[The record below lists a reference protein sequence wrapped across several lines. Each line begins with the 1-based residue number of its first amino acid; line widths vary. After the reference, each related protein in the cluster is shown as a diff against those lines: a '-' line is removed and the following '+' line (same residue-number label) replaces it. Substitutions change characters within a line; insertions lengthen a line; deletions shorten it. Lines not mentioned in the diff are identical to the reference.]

1 MKRIISMS
9 LVMILLLVA
18 STIYAD
24 VIHFKSGRKMEGKI
38 IEETKDKITLKTDY
52 ATLTFD
58 RDGIASIERKKKK
71 PKKEQPILDRLI
83 SLNFTDAPMSAIF
96 GFLSHIIQRDVR
108 YDGDIE
114 KLGVITIRTQ
124 DISIKEALDKIARQK
139 GLKYEIKKNSI
150 IFTEKE
156 VIEEAIEEKGEAS
169 EHVHRGFQY
178 AIANKD
184 KEAIQEY
191 EKAIQIDPTYAP
203 AYHGIGTVHFFN
215 SDYEKAFP
223 YYQKALEYNPDYG
236 PSHKFLGL
244 IYVDRK
250 KYDEAI
256 EEYHKAIKARPY
268 DATPYG
274 HLGDAY
280 YFFKKD
286 SDKALHFYVEC
297 LERGLDKQGHTP
309 LHYRARIHT
318 NLGNIYREKGR
329 LEEATAEYNR
339 AIELYPKYAQKAR
352 KHLEKLSA
360 QKYFTSGI
368 KFEKEKL
375 FVKAEKEY
383 KKVLKVIPDYVEAHY
398 HLGIIYNLQEK
409 YEKAKTSLGKAVK
422 LDPKCP
428 TGKAAKKLLQSIR
441 DKEIRIESEKK
452 ARVLYV
458 LAENYRINNLS
469 EQALKEYE
477 KVIGKYPQTSWAE
490 KASQRIKEIKA
501 E

>member
-1 MKRIISMS
+1 MEKRKLII
-9 LVMILLLVA
+9 LGMILGV
-18 STIYAD
+18 TILSVVGY
-24 VIHFKSGRKMEGKI
+24 IFFKPSPQTLPSIQVPPPEREVTFP
-38 IEETKDKITLKTDY
+38 IEE
-52 ATLTFD
+52 
-58 RDGIASIERKKKK
+58 
-71 PKKEQPILDRLI
+71 
-83 SLNFTDAPMSAIF
+83 
-96 GFLSHIIQRDVR
+96 
-108 YDGDIE
+108 
-114 KLGVITIRTQ
+114 VI
-124 DISIKEALDKIARQK
+124 K
-139 GLKYEIKKNSI
+139 
-150 IFTEKE
+150 
-156 VIEEAIEEKGEAS
+156 EKGEAS
-169 EHVHRGFQY
+169 EHIHQGFQY

-184 KEAIQEY
+184 EEAIQEY
-191 EKAIQIDPTYAP
+191 EKAIQIDPAYAP

-215 SDYEKAFP
+215 SDYEKAFS

-256 EEYHKAIKARPY
+256 EEYHKAIKDRPY

-274 HLGDAY
+274 HLGDVY

-309 LHYRARIHT
+309 LHYRAGIHT

-339 AIELYPKYAQKAR
+339 VIELYPKYAQEAQ
-352 KHLEKLSA
+352 KHLEKFSA
-360 QKYFTSGI
+360 QEYFTSGI
-368 KFEKEKL
+368 KFEKENL
-375 FVKAEKEY
+375 FDKAEKEY
-383 KKVLKVIPDYVEAHY
+383 KKVLRVNPDYVEAHY

-409 YEKAKTSLGKAVK
+409 DKEAKTSLEKVLK
-422 LDPKCP
+422 LDPEGP
-428 TGKAAKKLLQSIR
+428 TGKNAKKLLQAIR
-441 DKEIRIESEKK
+441 DKEARIESEKE
-452 ARVLYV
+452 ARALYI
-458 LAENYRINNLS
+458 LAENYRINKLS

-477 KVIGKYPQTSWAE
+477 KVVGKYPQTSWAE